1 MDVLS
6 SQVFAFLLTCPLD
19 SSLRFVLFR
28 EPLGGSIPCSDAEMS
43 KLAFTI
49 MLPHDKT
56 DGKRTPGFFISTS
69 NMTYLNVKGRDWKSS
84 RWGNGNASSG
94 WKNRVEYGVTASKG
108 VTKLSL

>member
-1 MDVLS
+1 M
-6 SQVFAFLLTCPLD
+6 
-19 SSLRFVLFR
+19 
-28 EPLGGSIPCSDAEMS
+28 EMS

-69 NMTYLNVKGRDWKSS
+69 NMTYLNVKGKDWKSS

-94 WKNRVEYGVTASKG
+94 WKNRMEYGVTASKG
-108 VTKLSL
+108 VTKLSLCVFPDGASNTELTKTAS